1 MNNYNEFT
9 FLKYHGL
16 SAQELLEKLDSE
28 SHGFSINVPINVNMI
43 PGLLGAKL
51 DESVKLTANEISMA
65 GSVTVEVDNPVI
77 WVNPI
82 ENLYPPRK
90 RFTIAHEIGH
100 LVLHIDPKT
109 GVREFIDTK
118 KTLTRRDYHWDIEEY
133 EANNFAAQLLMPTDL
148 LNECGNRII
157 SSYIKKTKKDKMP
170 TSAFM
175 LEMSDLF
182 DVSEP
187 AMRFRLKNIGAI
199 K

>member
-1 MNNYNEFT
+1 MNNCNEFT
-9 FLKYHGL
+9 FLRYHGL

-28 SHGFSINVPINVNMI
+28 SHGFSINAPINVNMM
-43 PGLLGAKL
+43 PGLLGVRL
-51 DESVKLTANEISMA
+51 DESIKLTADDISTA
-65 GSVTVEVDNPVI
+65 GSVTVEVDSAVI

-82 ENLYPPRK
+82 ENQYPPRK

-118 KTLTRRDYHWDIEEY
+118 KTLARRDYHWDIKEY
-133 EANNFAAQLLMPTDL
+133 EANNFAAQLLMPIDL
-148 LNECGNRII
+148 LNECGNRLI
-157 SSYIKKTKKDKMP
+157 SSYITKTGKDKMP
-170 TSAFM
+170 TSAFI